1 MWAVIPVK
9 RFSLAK
15 QRLST
20 VLTPGAREA
29 LAAAMLEDVLCALE
43 GVPELQ
49 GRLII
54 SQEPG
59 VRALAAR
66 HACQVLDEAPD
77 SDLCGALEQAAR
89 HLEEQRVDGMLVVP
103 GDVPLLHAETVSALL
118 REHDRVTVVPDRDG
132 MGTNCLI
139 VSPPRAIDFR
149 FGIDSCR
156 AHQRAASER
165 GVTAIVRV
173 VPELALDID
182 HADDLTELNRRG
194 AATHTRAV
202 LDAVRGNAALADE
215 RNDRCAQASG
225 GLG

>member
-20 VLTPGAREA
+20 VLTPGDREA

-54 SQEPG
+54 SKEPK
-59 VRALAAR
+59 VHALALR
-66 HACQVLDEAPD
+66 HACQVLDEAPE
-77 SDLCGALEQAAR
+77 SDLCSALEQAAC
-89 HLEEQRVDGMLVVP
+89 HLEARDIEGMLVVP
-103 GDVPLLHAETVSALL
+103 GDVPLLHAGTISTLL

-132 MGTNCLI
+132 IGTNCLI
-139 VSPPRAIDFR
+139 VSPPRAIEFR
-149 FGIDSCR
+149 FGVDSCR

-173 VPELALDID
+173 VPELGLDID
-182 HADDLTELNRRG
+182 HADDLAELKQRG

-202 LDAVRGNAALADE
+202 LDAVQRSDH
-215 RNDRCAQASG
+215 CVQASQ